1 MTADHLRQAV
11 LDQLGEI
18 APEIDL
24 GSVALDANL
33 REEYDL
39 DSMDFL
45 NFVIGLHGRFGI
57 EIPES
62 DYPRL
67 ATVSGCVSYLSE
79 KIPRGA
85 A

>member
-1 MTADHLRQAV
+1 MTGDHLRQAV
-11 LDQLGEI
+11 LDELGVI

-24 GSVALDANL
+24 GSVGTDANL

-45 NFVIGLHGRFGI
+45 NFVIGLHKRFAI

-67 ATVSGCVSYLSE
+67 ATISGCVNYLSE
-79 KIPRGA
+79 KIPAGA

>member
-1 MTADHLRQAV
+1 MTDDRLRRAV
-11 LDQLGEI
+11 LAELGEI

-24 GSVALDANL
+24 EEVGADANL

-45 NFVIGLHGRFGI
+45 NFVIGLHKRFDI

-67 ATVSGCVSYLSE
+67 ATVSGCLSYLSE
-79 KIPRGA
+79 KIPSGA